1 MSIQRAIKFFAWW
14 VITSIVGGIIIGI
27 ITGLGDTGHVGSLS
41 TILIFVVAGAI
52 FGVVGGVVFAPLF
65 SWLEPQLP
73 AWSTRGSVAIVL
85 GTLSG
90 LLGIYVVD
98 SVAGIAHAFAVGSAI
113 GAITGFI
120 CMVFSVS
127 EYRHHNNAT

>member
-14 VITSIVGGIIIGI
+14 TITSIVGGVIIGV

-41 TILIFVVAGAI
+41 TILIFVVTGAI
-52 FGVVGGVVFAPLF
+52 LGIVGGVIFAPLF

-73 AWSTRGSVAIVL
+73 KRSARGGVAVVL

-98 SVAGIAHAFAVGSAI
+98 SVAGIAHAFAVGSVI

-120 CMVFSVS
+120 CMVLSVS
-127 EYRHHNNAT
+127 EHGHHNKAT